1 MSWFFNDFLGFIINQ
16 DAIKLYLK
24 KFLAEKVM
32 IGKRGIIFFF
42 KYVLENNFD
51 NLKIDF
57 NKFFDYL
64 MNS

>member
-32 IGKRGIIFFF
+32 IGKSGIIFFF